1 MLRSCLCDYDYA
13 SIVVKRT
20 ITVKG
25 DDDDKKEI
33 KR

>member
-1 MLRSCLCDYDYA
+1 MLTSCLCDYDDA

-20 ITVKG
+20 ITVEG

-33 KR
+33 KS